1 MFCQVFCRLQ
11 TWICGCQI
19 RFFPALQWK
28 WMLCHGTTNSRACG
42 RLPQKNA
49 VEAEYPLFPCTP
61 LECVGD
67 FLYPTTELS
76 YSQSIFCPL
85 PLSSSTR
92 RMHRELNI
100 YKDSLCSIRSSRGTR
115 QEALRQEKVA
125 FLGKL
130 SQKCPV
136 WRVLR
141 RNSPVL
147 FFFPGAPSVLVGGS
161 LGF

>member
-1 MFCQVFCRLQ
+1 
-11 TWICGCQI
+11 
-19 RFFPALQWK
+19 
-28 WMLCHGTTNSRACG
+28 MLCHGTTNSRACG
-42 RLPQKNA
+42 RFPQKKCSGGR
-49 VEAEYPLFPCTP
+49 VSIIPLYSIRMCGRLLVPYHRAEIFT
-61 LECVGD
+61 EH
-67 FLYPTTELS
+67 FL
-76 YSQSIFCPL
+76 
-85 PLSSSTR
+85 STSFKLLYQKN
-92 RMHRELNI
+92 MHGELNI

-125 FLGKL
+125 LLGKL

>member
-1 MFCQVFCRLQ
+1 MVVRSGFSLLCNGN
-11 TWICGCQI
+11 GCSVMEPQI
-19 RFFPALQWK
+19 LEHVEDFP
-28 WMLCHGTTNSRACG
+28 R
-42 RLPQKNA
+42 KNA

-67 FLYPTTELS
+67 FLYPTTELR
-76 YSQSIFCPL
+76 YSQSTFCPL

-161 LGF
+161 LGFWFCA